1 MAQPVTRPS
10 AGGPC
15 GHSGYGSYR
24 QKPEARGVR
33 HQELLSRRPTGTP
46 GTPTPREVVV
56 ISLHARS
63 PSPVNHRVARVSTTM
78 TTPVQV
84 RREARTAPS
93 TPAQTYRMVS
103 SGTPATPH
111 QCTPRSRLGVPV
123 GRGLASA
130 RKPLVLPAWPSVAA
144 WTTYQPGGSGTGN
157 TTVERRTSA
166 AERQPSASTA
176 VTATSI
182 GYVERQVSTASE
194 RTSMLSHARSLS
206 SSSRFSPTLAWS
218 PRTLASS
225 FHVTPASPRVQRY
238 VLKPCSSFPSAPR
251 GPPVVRIDLTEA
263 HAKPAQAKASF
274 VARSGRELDRALSPR
289 EAKKILPE
297 PRSKAEGSDDSDEE
311 SDEVKE
317 LSHELW
323 AMARH
328 REDGRMPSAERQLFG
343 RLPGTVVL

>member
-1 MAQPVTRPS
+1 M
-10 AGGPC
+10 
-15 GHSGYGSYR
+15 
-24 QKPEARGVR
+24 
-33 HQELLSRRPTGTP
+33 
-46 GTPTPREVVV
+46 
-56 ISLHARS
+56 HARS

-144 WTTYQPGGSGTGN
+144 WTTYQPGGSGTGST
-157 TTVERRTSA
+157 TTVPERRTSA
-166 AERQPSASTA
+166 ATISSPVERQTSSTA
-176 VTATSI
+176 VTAV
-182 GYVERQVSTASE
+182 GVERQVSTASSASE
-194 RTSMLSHARSLS
+194 RFTGMLSHGRSLS

-263 HAKPAQAKASF
+263 HTKPAQAKASS

-323 AMARH
+323 AMARD